1 MHPARS
7 LVAVVAFVLAVLT
20 GTEQAALAVDQ
31 WSSGPGVDAP
41 DQRWGSAAGR
51 RHTASADETDASA
64 KGGRAGALPG
74 RGEVPAEQDAGLTRL
89 PSTGTSPKPSALQK
103 VEAPQT
109 TVPEGF
115 DAKHSKEVKGK
126 RAERERTYLN
136 PDGTYTTRFYTEPV
150 NYRAEDGSWKTIDTS
165 LVPAEGNGPST
176 MSAGEEGFET
186 ESTEAQIE
194 FGGTAD
200 ADPVVRMTV
209 DEGVSIGYGVDEAS
223 TAAGQADGSTL
234 AYEDVRPH
242 SDVEFVAGSNS
253 VKETLVLKNADAPT
267 EWRFPLELQGLT
279 AAIDEHGNVVFSD
292 ADGMVR
298 AWTPTGWMEDSNLA
312 PDSNEGAISSGV
324 TFSLAE
330 ESGRQVLVVTLDKD
344 WLSAPERVFPVRV
357 DPSVKSVDSTSGTYV
372 EYPYNSNFASSE
384 VLKVGTYDGGSHK
397 AASFM
402 RFTGLETTLRNAY
415 VLGANLALYNSWSQ
429 SCTARPV
436 TVHPIT
442 SNWAE
447 STTSKWPGP
456 STGSSLASKSFA
468 HGWKPDG
475 TATWSCGAAWESIKL
490 GSAGRKLVDDWT
502 HARKKNYGLAVKAS
516 STDSKG
522 WKHFGSDDYP
532 NGKPSL
538 DVVWTKYGAAYKL
551 GDFTAPVTATT
562 EGVETVT
569 VTNQGQETWP
579 AGGNYQLRYN
589 LFDADGKEITDSSKI
604 RWTKMPQAISPGES
618 VTLDAKIAP
627 LTPAAYTVVWTMDD
641 VGASRFTTAGVPG
654 AGVKLSSVNIPPQ
667 LTAESPSSGV
677 TVDSLTPTLWA
688 KGTDAD
694 RYPKATLQY
703 SFEVCEVEGNNLR
716 KNCKTGARSTEQ
728 QWAVPSG
735 WLSWGK
741 TYAWYG
747 YAYDGSAT
755 STRPGAALLT
765 TQVPQP
771 AVTGHLGGAD
781 EGGEIGTRE
790 GNYVTAAT
798 DAAISAVGPEL
809 AVTRTYNSLDPR
821 RDNAFGSGWST
832 RWDMHLREEPA
843 TATALVTLSDGSQ
856 IRFGRNAD
864 GTYSGP
870 ADGTYTLTH
879 PAESWMLRERAGST
893 YVFLA
898 GGGLASIKDS
908 AGRVQQLTHESEDG
922 GELRK
927 VTDVM
932 SGRSLSFTWS
942 GGHVSTV
949 TTSAVDATTA
959 GLTWKYSYSG
969 DRLTTVCP
977 PTSTTKCTVYAY
989 ADGSVYR
996 SGILDSAPTSYWR
1009 LGESEGSAAAS
1020 EAVSPTGLNDAVH
1033 RDTLLGA
1040 DAAIAGSTDKAARF
1054 DGTDSVVE
1062 LPTDTLKTAASP
1074 TIELWFKTSTPSGVL
1089 VGFQN
1094 AELGEKPTSWRPV
1107 LNIDGAGKLRG
1118 EFYTSGGA
1126 TPIVSSRAVTDGAW
1140 HHAVLTAAANTQTL
1154 YLDGVKVGSLN
1165 GVVTEQS
1172 RDYAHLG
1179 AGYGS
1184 SGWMGLAEGE
1194 YRFTGQ
1200 MDEVAFYDHTLD
1212 PATITEHYAARTA
1225 IGQITKVTLPS
1236 GRVHATAS
1244 YNPVNGRLSQHTD
1257 ENGGTWKVSA
1267 PAYSAASSSYADVI
1281 QRSGPTGYWRLG
1293 ERGGAE
1299 ATSPLGEDYAGSYL
1313 DGARLGSAGIFADGD
1328 DTAASFTGDGAI
1340 DMPVESLGT
1349 KTAMSLEL
1357 WFKTSTSGVL
1367 VANQA
1372 GDFGDTPTG
1381 WRPLLLIDSAGKLR
1395 GRFSGGASALVSA
1408 TALTDNT
1415 WHHVLLTGNEG
1426 IQALFVDGD
1435 LQASTATGVVAD
1447 RYSKVFVGGGYSSTG
1462 WDGQD
1467 AGYRNFTGQIDEVAF
1482 YDKAL
1487 VSFVQKS
1494 GAWTY
1499 SAAAAGQ
1506 TDAPNQHIQ
1515 ARRSLVTGRG
1525 DQYDGVTVADAPA
1538 AYWRLGEAQGTAL
1551 GSEIGGTGTAATF
1564 RPDASNA
1571 SKLDQTGVFGAG
1583 DNRAVKLSGGGT
1595 LQIPGSILAGATDL
1609 SAEMWF
1615 RTATPSA
1622 VLLGFQDTPVGQTP
1636 SSWRPV
1642 LNIDGAGKLRGQFYT
1657 SGGATPIVSAQTVT
1671 DNEWHHVAL
1680 SGSGSNQTLYLDGV
1694 KVGSLTGTIV
1704 DQARTYAYLGGGY
1717 GSSGWMGLASNT
1729 YYLNGQLD
1737 EVALY
1742 RSPLT
1747 ADQVSAHYRAQAE
1760 AADSGLTSIVTVTD
1774 PAERTSTTSY
1784 DALRGQRVVARKD
1797 PLGALTSYAYDT
1809 VGNLHTVTDPNGH
1822 ATVTG
1827 HDARGNVVSTTTCR
1841 DADSC
1846 WTSFASYYLNTSD
1859 LLDLRND
1866 KQLTYRDQ
1874 RSSDFRDDRYRTAY
1888 TYNTQ
1893 GLPSSTVRAD
1903 DSTAR
1908 THYTA
1913 GTEAAVGGGTVPAGL
1928 VSSQVT
1934 FTGATT
1940 SNRYYANGD
1949 LAEVTSPSGLV
1960 TSYTYDGLG
1969 RQTSEKQV
1977 SDSFP
1982 SGVTTTYGYD
1992 NASRLVTE
2000 TGAGVKNEIT
2010 GTTHAARITRSYD
2023 EDGNLLSEKTE
2034 DTAGGDTPRS
2044 TLYHYNAH
2052 GLNDSVTDAEQHT
2065 TVFEHDAFGRL
2076 KSMTDPAGTHFTHT
2090 YTARGQHATTVLDDW
2105 TGDPSG
2111 TVRDLTVV
2119 SNAYDPAGRLASTT
2133 DAMGATIA
2141 YTYYDDDLA
2150 ATATA
2155 KQVTQSDGTR
2165 HDIVLEASTYD
2176 PAGNLTR
2183 QVTGGGKT
2191 IQTFAVDALGRTT
2204 TSVLDPGGLNRTS
2217 TFTYDA
2223 DDRIKQQT
2231 QTITSDKKL
2240 TTSAAYDPAGNVTQQ
2255 TVTDGTTTHTTTSTY
2270 DDRGLPLT
2278 TVSPRGNVSG
2288 ADAAAYTTAYRYDAL
2303 GRLVQETAP
2312 TVQVEENGAAAA
2324 TSKPT
2329 TLTGYNTFGEAIDTK
2344 DARGKVTRSEVD
2356 RLGRTTSVTLP
2367 DYTPSGSTSPLTATT
2382 RTTYTPLGTPRTV
2395 TDPLGRV
2402 TSFGYDQFGQIISKT
2417 DPPADALAAALAP
2430 DTDLTPESFTNAGSG
2445 GVTAYTWTP
2454 TGLPL
2459 STTDPI
2465 GARTEATYDELGRQ
2479 LTATTVER
2487 YPTTGNLVSRYTWDE
2502 ASNQTAST
2510 TPSGITTT
2518 ATYNPAGEARTITD
2532 PAGTT
2537 RYDYDGLGRQTE
2549 TTDATNRRTTLG
2561 YDALDNVTATTDYG
2575 TGSTALRTA
2584 VAEFDADGN
2593 QTAAVSAQTKAR
2605 TTYAYD
2611 ALDRMTTQI
2620 EPVSSTE
2627 SITTSFGY
2635 DAAGNQTRFT
2645 DGRGNKTYYTFNSWG
2660 LPESTTEPPTTAH
2673 PNTADRTWTT
2683 LYDKAGQAVTEL
2695 LPGGVKRER
2704 TYDGLGRMVGE
2715 TGTGAEAATTARTL
2729 EYDTAGRLTAASAA
2743 DGATRNTYT
2752 YNDRGELLTADGPAG
2767 TSNYS
2772 YNADGSMTYRKTT
2785 AGTTFYGYDS
2795 AGRIDWLQ
2803 DSITGN
2809 QIWYDFDASGRPRLE
2824 QYATQPAG
2832 TTAYATTA
2840 KRVYSYDDLGRISSD
2855 TITNLA
2861 GTTTVAS
2868 LTYGYDLD
2876 DNLTSKKATGT
2887 AGAAAN
2893 TYTYDQAN
2901 RLKSWTKDG
2910 ITTVAYEWDAA
2921 GNRTKAGSSS
2931 ATFDARNRQLTD
2943 GTTTYTYAA
2952 RGIQASVQVGGG
2964 SVRSL
2969 TSDAFERKITDGS
2982 TSYTYDS
2989 LDRVQTRG
2997 TTSFTYDG
3005 GSNNLAGD
3013 GTTSYNRTPD
3023 GALLSAATGTTKQWA
3038 LTDQHTDL
3046 IAGLNPDAT
3055 AVTGSTAYD
3064 PFGTKTATTG
3074 TTPAVGYQ
3082 SGWTDPTTG
3091 DVNMAARWYQPSTG
3105 SFTSRDTWQLDSS
3118 PSAQANRYGYANNTP
3133 LTGTD
3138 PTGHVCACGGGSTY
3152 SSRIAGSGY
3161 RAPIRG
3167 ASGTGV
3173 APKRYTPRPSSPR
3186 SVSSGTESMRNVT
3199 RSQARRNAA
3208 ELRRAE
3214 SRYTPRTVRT
3224 TSRSS
3229 GSSRGTTVYRG
3240 GTYRGN
3246 STYRGGTTRGNSGKG
3261 RTGTTAPT
3269 KPRIPQNPN
3278 RGKNPIPAPTRPPV
3292 PKPRVD
3298 TAAIKQRSLDRA
3310 VVIDQRAALE
3320 ALVDIVYDPATQDAY
3335 EPVSGPGGDSDTT
3348 SRTGSDC
3355 RRNGQGWVEYGD
3367 LDSVYGNRATIM
3379 NSCLDSAYLN
3389 SNKGSAAN
3397 GSLATG
3403 YQWAKNTVNDWG
3415 YVDDTYWVNA
3425 CHLLSKQLSG
3435 TGQSSANLSTC
3446 TRPANAMVRGADRIE
3461 ENFRHYE
3468 KIVRG
3473 AISEDQVVHYSVT
3486 PNYAD
3491 GRVIAESWT
3500 FNATSWDKDG
3510 NQHLLFSGGSVRNEL
3525 GGRNLGLQAD
3535 PDGNPVPVR

>member
-1 MHPARS
+1 MSVGGFVHPARS

-31 WSSGPGVDAP
+31 WSSGATEDAP
-41 DQRWGSAAGR
+41 IQRWGSAAGR
-51 RHTASADETDASA
+51 RHSASADATDTSA
-64 KGGRAGALPG
+64 KGGHAGALLG
-74 RGEVPAEQDAGLTRL
+74 RSEVPAEQDAGITRL
-89 PSTGTSPKPSALQK
+89 PITGRTPKPGAVQK
-103 VEAPQT
+103 VKGPRT
-109 TVPEGF
+109 TPPEGF
-115 DAKHSKEVKGK
+115 DAKRSKEIKGK
-126 RAERERTYLN
+126 RAKRERTYLN

-150 NYRAEDGSWKTIDTS
+150 NFRAEDGSWQSIDTS
-165 LVPAEGNGPST
+165 LVPVDGAST
-176 MSAGEEGFET
+176 MSAGEGGFET

-209 DEGVSIGYGVDEAS
+209 DEGVSVGYGVDQAS

-242 SDVEFVAGSNS
+242 SDVEFMAGSNS
-253 VKETLVLKNADAPT
+253 VKETLVLKNATAPT

-292 ADGMVR
+292 SDGTVR
-298 AWTPTGWMEDSNLA
+298 AWTPAGWMEDSNLA
-312 PDSNEGAISSGV
+312 PDANEGVISSGV

-330 ESGRQVLVVTLDKD
+330 EEGRQVLVVTLDKD

-357 DPSVKSVDSTSGTYV
+357 DPSVKSVDATSGTYV

-384 VLKVGTYDGGSHK
+384 VLKAGTYDGGGHK
-397 AASFM
+397 AASFL
-402 RFTGLETTLRNAY
+402 RFTGLETTLKNAY
-415 VLGANLALYNSWSQ
+415 VLGANLAVYNSWSQ

-442 SNWAE
+442 SNWGE

-516 STDSKG
+516 STDSKS

-538 DVVWTKYGAAYKL
+538 DVMWTKYGAAYKL

-618 VTLDAKIAP
+618 VTLNAKIAP
-627 LTPAAYTVVWTMDD
+627 LTPATYTVVWTMDD
-641 VGASRFTTAGVPG
+641 VGVSRFTTAGVPG
-654 AGVKLSSVNIPPQ
+654 AGVKISSVNIPPQ

-677 TVDSLTPTLWA
+677 SVDTLTPTLWA

-694 RYPKATLQY
+694 RYPKAALQY

-716 KNCKTGARSTEQ
+716 KNCKTGSRSSEQ

-741 TYAWYG
+741 SYAWYG

-781 EGGEIGTRE
+781 EGGEIGVRE

-798 DAAISAVGPEL
+798 DAAISTVGPEL
-809 AVTRTYNSLDPR
+809 AVTRTFNSLDPR

-843 TATALVTLSDGSQ
+843 TATVLVTLSDGSQ

-864 GTYSGP
+864 GTYAGP

-879 PAESWMLRERAGST
+879 YAESWTLRERSGSA
-893 YVFLA
+893 YRFL
-898 GGGLASIKDS
+898 GSGGLIWVKDS

-932 SGRSLSFTWS
+932 SGRSLSFAWS
-942 GGHVSTV
+942 GGHVATV
-949 TTSAVDATTA
+949 TTSAVDANTP
-959 GLTWKYSYSG
+959 GLTWKYAYSG
-969 DRLTTVCP
+969 DRLISVCP

-996 SGILDSAPTSYWR
+996 SGVLDSAPTSYWR
-1009 LGESEGSAAAS
+1009 MGENEGSIAAS
-1020 EAVSPTGLNDAVH
+1020 EAVSRTGLNDGVH

-1040 DAAIAGSTDKAARF
+1040 ETALDGSTDTSTGF

-1094 AELGEKPTSWRPV
+1094 TELGDKPTSWRPV

-1126 TPIVSSRAVTDGAW
+1126 TPIVSAQAVTDGAW

-1154 YLDGVKVGSLN
+1154 YLDGGKVGSLD

-1172 RDYAHLG
+1172 RDYAYLG

-1184 SGWMGLAEGE
+1184 AGWMGLTEGE
-1194 YRFTGQ
+1194 YRFKGQ

-1212 PATITEHYAARTA
+1212 PATIIEHHAARTA
-1225 IGQITKVTLPS
+1225 VGQLTKVTLPS
-1236 GRVHATAS
+1236 GRVHATAA

-1267 PAYSAASSSYADVI
+1267 PAYSASSTSYADVI

-1299 ATSPLGEDYAGSYL
+1299 AASLLGDDVAGSYL
-1313 DGARLGSAGIFADGD
+1313 DGARLGSPGIFADGD
-1328 DTAASFTGDGAI
+1328 DTAASFAGDGAI
-1340 DMPVESLGT
+1340 EVPVESLGT
-1349 KTAMSLEL
+1349 KTARSLEL
-1357 WFKTSTSGVL
+1357 WFKTTGPGVL
-1367 VANQA
+1367 VSNQA
-1372 GDFGDTPTG
+1372 GAFGDTPTG
-1381 WRPLLLIDSAGKLR
+1381 WRPLLLIDSAGKVR
-1395 GRFSGGASALVSA
+1395 GRFSGGASALVS
-1408 TALTDNT
+1408 TAAVTDNT

-1435 LQASTATGVVAD
+1435 YQGSTATGVVAD
-1447 RYSKVFVGGGYSSTG
+1447 RYSNVFVGGGYSSTG

-1494 GAWTY
+1494 GAWSY

-1538 AYWRLGEAQGTAL
+1538 AYWRLGEAPGTAMS
-1551 GSEIGGTGTAATF
+1551 SETGGTGMSAIF
-1564 RPDASNA
+1564 RPDTANS

-1595 LQIPGSILAGATDL
+1595 VQIPSSILGGATDM

-1615 RTATPSA
+1615 RTATTSA
-1622 VLLGFQDTPVGQTP
+1622 VLMGFQDVPVGQTP
-1636 SSWRPV
+1636 TSWRPV
-1642 LNIDGAGKLRGQFYT
+1642 LNIDGSGKLRGQFYT
-1657 SGGATPIVSAQTVT
+1657 SGGATPIISTQTVT

-1680 SGSGSNQTLYLDGV
+1680 SGSGSTQTLYLDGV

-1704 DQARTYAYLGGGY
+1704 DQTRAYAYLGGGY

-1760 AADSGLTSIVTVTD
+1760 AADSGLTSTVTVTD
-1774 PAERTSTTSY
+1774 PAEHTSTTSY

-1797 PLGALTSYAYDT
+1797 PLGAVTSYAYDT
-1809 VGNLHTVTDPNGH
+1809 AGNLHTVTDPNGH

-1827 HDARGNVVSTTTCR
+1827 HDPRGNIVSTTTCR

-1859 LLDLRND
+1859 PLDLRND

-1888 TYNTQ
+1888 SYNTQ
-1893 GLPSSTVRAD
+1893 GLPTSTIRAD
-1903 DSTAR
+1903 NSTAY
-1908 THYTA
+1908 TNYTA

-1934 FTGATT
+1934 FAGATT
-1940 SNRYYANGD
+1940 TNRYYANGD
-1949 LAEVTSPSGLV
+1949 LAEATSPSGLV

-1977 SDSFP
+1977 SDAFP
-1982 SGVTTTYGYD
+1982 EGVTTTYDYD
-1992 NASRLVTE
+1992 SASRLVTE

-2034 DTAGGDTPRS
+2034 DTIGGDTARS
-2044 TLYHYNAH
+2044 TLYHYNEQ
-2052 GLNDSVTDAEQHT
+2052 GLNDSVTDAEQHST
-2065 TVFEHDAFGRL
+2065 LFEHDAFGRL
-2076 KSMTDPAGTHFTHT
+2076 SAVTDPAGTHFTHT

-2111 TVRDLTVV
+2111 TVRDLTIV
-2119 SNAYDPAGRLASTT
+2119 SNAYDPASRLATTT
-2133 DAMGATIA
+2133 DAMGATTA
-2141 YTYYDDDLA
+2141 YTYYDDDLP
-2150 ATATA
+2150 ATTTA
-2155 KQVTQSDGTR
+2155 RQVTQADGTR
-2165 HDIVLEASTYD
+2165 HDIVLEANTYD
-2176 PAGNLTR
+2176 PAGNLAR

-2191 IQTFAVDALGRTT
+2191 TQTFTVDPLGRTA
-2204 TSVLDPGGLNRTS
+2204 TSILDPGGLNRTS

-2223 DDRIKQQT
+2223 DDRVKQQT
-2231 QTITSDKKL
+2231 QTITGDKKL
-2240 TTSAAYDPAGNVTQQ
+2240 TTSADYDPAGNLTQQ
-2255 TVTDGTTTHTTTSTY
+2255 TVTDGTSTHTTTSTY

-2278 TVSPRGNVSG
+2278 TVSPRGNAPG
-2288 ADAAAYTTAYRYDAL
+2288 ADAAAYTTVYRYDAL

-2312 TVQVEENGAAAA
+2312 AVQAEENGAAAT

-2329 TLTGYNTFGEAIDTK
+2329 TLTGYNTFGEAIDAK

-2356 RLGRTTSVTLP
+2356 RLGRTTAVTLP
-2367 DYTPSGSTSPLTATT
+2367 DYTPPGSSTVLSATT
-2382 RTTYTPLGTPRTV
+2382 RTTYTPLGLPRTV

-2402 TSFGYDQFGQIISKT
+2402 TSFGYDQFGQVINKT
-2417 DPPADALAAALAP
+2417 DPSADALAAALAP
-2430 DTDLTPESFTNAGSG
+2430 DTDLTTESFASADG
-2445 GVTAYTWTP
+2445 GAATAYTWTP
-2454 TGLPL
+2454 TGLQL
-2459 STTDPI
+2459 SVTDPI
-2465 GARTEATYDELGRQ
+2465 GARTESTYDELGRQ
-2479 LTATTVER
+2479 LTTTTIER
-2487 YPTTGNLVSRYTWDE
+2487 YPTTANLISRYTWDD
-2502 ASNQTAST
+2502 ASNQIAST
-2510 TPSGITTT
+2510 TPSGITNS
-2518 ATYNPAGEARTITD
+2518 ATYNPAGETRTITD

-2537 RYDYDGLGRQTE
+2537 KFDYDGLGRQTE
-2549 TTDATNRRTTLG
+2549 TTDATNRRTAVA

-2575 TGSTALRTA
+2575 TGTTALRTDS
-2584 VAEFDADGN
+2584 AEYDADGN
-2593 QTAAVSAQTKAR
+2593 QTASISAQTKAR

-2611 ALDRMTTQI
+2611 ALGRMTTQI

-2635 DAAGNQTRFT
+2635 DAAGNQTRLT
-2645 DGRGNKTYYTFNSWG
+2645 DGRGNKTFYTFNSWG
-2660 LPESTTEPPTTAH
+2660 LPESTIEPSTVAH
-2673 PNTADRTWTT
+2673 PSAADRTWTT
-2683 LYDKAGQAVTEL
+2683 VYDKAGQAVTEL

-2704 TYDGLGRMVGE
+2704 TYDGLGRLVAE
-2715 TGTGAEAATTARTL
+2715 SGTGAEATTTARTL
-2729 EYDTAGRLTAASAA
+2729 EYDLADRLTAVTTA

-2752 YNDRGELLTADGPAG
+2752 YNDRGELLTANGPG
-2767 TSNYS
+2767 GESNYS

-2785 AGTTFYGYDS
+2785 AGTTYYGYDG
-2795 AGRIDWLQ
+2795 AGRIDWVQ

-2809 QIWYDFDASGRPRLE
+2809 QIWYDFDAAGRPRLE
-2824 QYATQPAG
+2824 QYAAKPAG
-2832 TTAYATTA
+2832 SSVYTPTA
-2840 KRVYSYDDLGRISSD
+2840 KRVYGYDDLGRLSGD
-2855 TITNLA
+2855 AVTNPA
-2861 GTTTVAS
+2861 GTTTVTS

-2876 DNLTSKKATGT
+2876 DNLTSKKTTGT
-2887 AGAAAN
+2887 AGTAAN

-2901 RLKSWTKDG
+2901 RLTSWTKDA
-2910 ITTVAYEWDAA
+2910 TATVSYEWDAS
-2921 GNRTKAGSSS
+2921 GNRTKAGPTT
-2931 ATFDARNRQLTD
+2931 ATFDARNRQLTN
-2943 GTTTYTYAA
+2943 GATAYTYTA
-2952 RGIQASVQVGGG
+2952 RGTQASVDAGGG
-2964 SVRSL
+2964 SVRTL
-2969 TSDAFERKITDGS
+2969 AFDAFERKITDGG

-2997 TTSFTYDG
+2997 TTAFTYDG
-3005 GSNNLAGD
+3005 GSNNLADD

-3023 GALLSAATGTTKQWA
+3023 GALLSATTGTTKQWT

-3046 IAGLNPDAT
+3046 VAGLNPDAT
-3055 AVTGSTAYD
+3055 ALTGSTAYD

-3074 TTPAVGYQ
+3074 TTSAVGYQ
-3082 SGWTDPTTG
+3082 SGWTDPSTG

-3105 SFTSRDTWQLDSS
+3105 SFASRDTWQLDDT

-3161 RAPIRG
+3161 RAPYRG
-3167 ASGTGV
+3167 GPGTGA
-3173 APKRYTPRPSSPR
+3173 APKGYVRPRTTNKGRSSKSRPR
-3186 SVSSGTESMRNVT
+3186 SPSSGTESMRNAS
-3199 RSQARRNAA
+3199 RAQARRNAR
-3208 ELRRAE
+3208 ELQRIE
-3214 SRYTPRTVRT
+3214 SRYTTRT
-3224 TSRSS
+3224 TRTGS
-3229 GSSRGTTVYRG
+3229 GTSKGRT
-3240 GTYRGN
+3240 TYRGCSYN
-3246 STYRGGTTRGNSGKG
+3246 CGKTSTTYRGGYTRGNTGKG
-3261 RTGTTAPT
+3261 RTGTTTPT

-3278 RGKNPIPAPTRPPV
+3278 RGKNPVPAPTRPPV

-3298 TAAIKQRSLDRA
+3298 TTAIKQRALNRAIVIDRQVFENMAVGGMASFEPDDLTTLDPAVVEGDAGVNESDGSVEGPDRDRSNRCDTGAGFNSRGNIVYLPRREHAGQCVATGAFASLTQTDYTSPPRPSLDFTLPGLRDLPSNNRA
-3310 VVIDQRAALE
+3310 RGHLIGFAMGGSNKDTRNFVPMYQTANDRMYKQGE
-3320 ALVDIVYDPATQDAY
+3320 DIVVKSIKAGGRQMVQVT
-3335 EPVSGPGGDSDTT
+3335 PV
-3348 SRTGSDC
+3348 
-3355 RRNGQGWVEYGD
+3355 YGD
-3367 LDSVYGNRATIM
+3367 PNSVIPTKIRFL
-3379 NSCLDSAYLN
+3379 SF
-3389 SNKGSAAN
+3389 GSAEVRCEFDN
-3397 GSLATG
+3397 NVEAT
-3403 YQWAKNTVNDWG
+3403 YKCW
-3415 YVDDTYWVNA
+3415 
-3425 CHLLSKQLSG
+3425 
-3435 TGQSSANLSTC
+3435 
-3446 TRPANAMVRGADRIE
+3446 
-3461 ENFRHYE
+3461 
-3468 KIVRG
+3468 
-3473 AISEDQVVHYSVT
+3473 
-3486 PNYAD
+3486 
-3491 GRVIAESWT
+3491 
-3500 FNATSWDKDG
+3500 
-3510 NQHLLFSGGSVRNEL
+3510 
-3525 GGRNLGLQAD
+3525 
-3535 PDGNPVPVR
+3535 